1 MAKEPTKKEL
11 LARIVA
17 LETEL
22 AQMKLQGITIQVQPC
37 QLPHYQQQP
46 NYTPQ
51 QWPNTCQL
59 QTIYPYPY
67 YGDGQPLLHLNGAG
81 PNLDQYLTHG

>member
-46 NYTPQ
+46 NYIPQ
-51 QWPNTCQL
+51 QWPNTWPPVQ
-59 QTIYPYPY
+59 
-67 YGDGQPLLHLNGAG
+67 LNGAG
-81 PNLDQYLTHG
+81 PDLNQFLTHG

>member
-46 NYTPQ
+46 NYIPQ
-51 QWPNTCQL
+51 QWPNTWPQQL
-59 QTIYPYPY
+59 NYPYTY
-67 YGDGQPLLHLNGAG
+67 CGDPQFQLNGAD
-81 PNLDQYLTHG
+81 PDLNQFLPHG